1 VTIDRNARHVSRHAN
16 RWWSAPVR
24 FSASALDA
32 LRHSAARSQR
42 DARSWL
48 AQSPVGIR
56 SPLDAPG

>member
-1 VTIDRNARHVSRHAN
+1 MIKHRYGAARGAN

-24 FSASALDA
+24 FSASALTV
-32 LRHSAARSQR
+32 LRASAARSGR

-56 SPLDAPG
+56 SPLDAAG